1 MAKGQTHLATLVL
14 ETFNQTHFLNGLMPW
29 LVGQHQHG
37 AKCASDKAMQRL
49 LQVYVA
55 MTRPTHLLCLALR
68 QSSLGAGKELAA
80 NQEKLMA
87 RGWQI
92 QHLSAMADAQGSVL
106 PTG

>member
-1 MAKGQTHLATLVL
+1 
-14 ETFNQTHFLNGLMPW
+14 
-29 LVGQHQHG
+29 
-37 AKCASDKAMQRL
+37 MQRL